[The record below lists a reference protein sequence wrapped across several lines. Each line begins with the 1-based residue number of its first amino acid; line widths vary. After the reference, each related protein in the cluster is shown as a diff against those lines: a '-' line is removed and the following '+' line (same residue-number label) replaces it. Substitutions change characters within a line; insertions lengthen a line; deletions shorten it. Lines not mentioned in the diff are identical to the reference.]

1 MPSFFGGYFS
11 SCCTLSSFF
20 RAAGVRAGWFGFGG
34 FWVWISGV
42 FLFAFDVWLVS
53 GLYIS
58 TFFLVL
64 IFRKKKEEIE
74 SKEAEYKYSSRG
86 PEDSKGASN
95 CAVNL

>member
-1 MPSFFGGYFS
+1 
-11 SCCTLSSFF
+11 
-20 RAAGVRAGWFGFGG
+20 
-34 FWVWISGV
+34 
-42 FLFAFDVWLVS
+42 LVS